1 MISYEYKNLYD
12 LTSVISFDKFP
23 WEEMSKGI
31 ELSIKTDTKFY
42 GYLDQPQDFGKN
54 IFITWPLV
62 QKQSYFTMGEK
73 DLWRDSPN
81 MINFPSLKSW
91 IHSINVFKN
100 TGRILIFLNEP
111 NKSTPPHIDEDLNRA
126 PKEYQ
131 HRAEFIWI
139 TSPINGK
146 NLIVDDQPASY
157 ACWFNNYSVHSS
169 IPQDIMTWSLR
180 IDGKFT
186 DEFKKI
192 LIDLDKM

>member
-1 MISYEYKNLYD
+1 MISYQYKNLYD

-23 WEEMSKGI
+23 WEEISKGI
-31 ELSIKTDTKFY
+31 ESSIKSNSRFY
-42 GYLDQPQDFGKN
+42 GYDHVTQDLGKD
-54 IFITWPLV
+54 ITWTWSLV
-62 QKQSYFTMGEK
+62 RYQSYFTLGEK
-73 DLWRDSPN
+73 NLWRDSPN
-81 MINFPSLKSW
+81 MINFPSLTSW
-91 IHSINVFKN
+91 IDSINIFKN

-111 NKSTPPHIDEDLNRA
+111 NKSTPPHIDEDLSKA

-131 HRAEFIWI
+131 HRAEFIWV

-192 LIDLDKM
+192 LIDLD

>member
-23 WEEMSKGI
+23 WEEMSNGI
-31 ELSIKTDTKFY
+31 ELSSKGNSRFY
-42 GYLDQPQDFGKN
+42 GYDHLKQDLGEYV
-54 IFITWPLV
+54 PLTYPV
-62 QKQSYFTMGEK
+62 ERYQSYFTLCEEE
-73 DLWRDSPN
+73 LWKIHSN

-91 IHSINVFKN
+91 IDRINIFKN
-100 TGRILIFLNEP
+100 TGRILIFLTEP
-111 NKSTPPHIDEDLNRA
+111 NKSTPPHIDEDLSKA

-146 NLIVDDQPASY
+146 NLIVDGQSTSY

-186 DEFKKI
+186 DEFKNI
-192 LIDLDKM
+192 LIDM

>member
-12 LTSVISFDKFP
+12 LTSVISFDKFS
-23 WEEMSKGI
+23 WEEIPKGI
-31 ELSIKTDTKFY
+31 ELSIKTDTRFY
-42 GYLDQPQDFGKN
+42 GYDYLRQDLGKD
-54 IFITWPLV
+54 IFLTWPLV
-62 QKQSYFTMGEK
+62 RNQSYFTLGEK
-73 DLWRDSPN
+73 NLWRDSPN
-81 MINFPSLKSW
+81 MINFPSLKLW
-91 IHSINVFKN
+91 INSINIFKN
-100 TGRILIFLNEP
+100 TGRILIFLAEP
-111 NKSTPPHIDEDLNRA
+111 NIFTPSHIDEDLDKA

-146 NLIVDDQPASY
+146 NLIVDGQPASY

-192 LIDLDKM
+192 LIDLDNI